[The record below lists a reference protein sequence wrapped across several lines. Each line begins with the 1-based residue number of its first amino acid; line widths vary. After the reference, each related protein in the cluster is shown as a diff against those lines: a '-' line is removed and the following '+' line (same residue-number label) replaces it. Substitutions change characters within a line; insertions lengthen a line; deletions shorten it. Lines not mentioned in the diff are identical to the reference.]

1 MGSTSS
7 LPDKA
12 SGKKERREKK
22 EKKKKDDVCKQAYR
36 NCLRV
41 SWEKTSYTAAKK

>member
-22 EKKKKDDVCKQAYR
+22 RKEKKKDDVCKQAYR

-41 SWEKTSYTAAKK
+41 S